1 MANAKAKEK
10 TKNADS
16 ELFSF
21 FCFLFFVFLFFGNVS
36 LREDIS
42 VKIIIGSLELDLY
55 PCNNIHSQSRT
66 QPAAKGYRVHSPSW
80 LPPVLWAN
88 ENSPCNVQ
96 QNSWHNYIVS
106 CTLPTDTLVN
116 TSTWGQNYNLHYWYI
131 FYTLYCKEKN
141 LQSIHFL
148 SFTKLLNT
156 KYFDFLPSYIFRNF
170 FM

>member
-1 MANAKAKEK
+1 MWVR
-10 TKNADS
+10 
-16 ELFSF
+16 
-21 FCFLFFVFLFFGNVS
+21 CFAT
-36 LREDIS
+36 RI
-42 VKIIIGSLELDLY
+42 Y
-55 PCNNIHSQSRT
+55 PCKNNRRFVGIRFISIVTTLIHEE
-66 QPAAKGYRVHSPSW
+66 GYTVHLHSPSW